1 LLLSVDRLICGRVN
15 AIREGGEHVTTRRIA
30 LGLAALACIATA
42 AALAQTQ
49 DAGKQPPTSNQLLM
63 RDKVSYANKA
73 LEGLAVEDFNKIS
86 ESAKYLGMISRAA
99 SWHVLPTGEYARFSK
114 DFQEQASDL
123 ERHAK
128 DKNLDAA
135 SLDYMRIT
143 LTCVQCH
150 KYIRETRAKQG
161 K

>member
-1 LLLSVDRLICGRVN
+1 MNRGIWIS
-15 AIREGGEHVTTRRIA
+15 
-30 LGLAALACIATA
+30 LAAATCVAAA
-42 AALAQTQ
+42 AALAQPQ
-49 DAGKQPPTSNQLLM
+49 VGGQAPPAGSGVEVRQQQQPPTSNQLLM

-73 LEGLAVEDFNKIS
+73 LEGLAVEDFEKIG
-86 ESAKYLGMISRAA
+86 ESARYLGMISRAA
-99 SWHVLPTGEYARFSK
+99 SWHALPTSEYVRFSK
-114 DFQEQASDL
+114 NFQEQAADM

-128 DKNLDAA
+128 EKNLDAA

-150 KYIRETRAKQG
+150 KYLRDTRAKQA